1 MVKNQIIGLIFLV
14 LLLSSCGINKNRT
27 SALGDKISKVD
38 YAYIDQFHEG
48 LRFKQRGEVDNA
60 ILAFNKCIESN
71 KSDDAVYF
79 ALSELYTQKGE
90 DSQAITSLEKAIN
103 VSPENIWYLQ
113 EATYLNFE
121 SGKYDAAISGFEKLV
136 KEQPSN
142 IEWLYGLAEAFM
154 KAGKYKKAIETLDK
168 TEFQVGKHPE
178 LAIQKFK
185 LYLAMKKPNKGIEL
199 MNEAILTFPE
209 ESVLVGTLVD
219 YYFQAK
225 QNDKAIQML
234 ELLVK
239 KDPDNGRAHIG
250 LADIYRQLGKKEA
263 YFSELKAGFKCV
275 DTDIDTKMKM
285 LIDIQESKVPM
296 SDDMLELAEIL
307 VLLYPEDA
315 KSHSI
320 QGDFFLQIGKDS
332 LALNAYKKA
341 LTFDKSRFPIWN
353 QVLLMEYQE
362 RDYNSLYEDSKVC
375 LELYPSQPTIYLLN
389 GISAN
394 QIKKYEAAVEVLEL
408 GKDLIID
415 DRSMQAE
422 FYGQIGEAYFALE
435 RYTEGKSNYEFALN
449 FNHNSTLNLNNFA
462 YRLAMA
468 KIDLNRAEEL
478 IAKANDISP
487 NQPHF
492 LDTYGWILFQKEE
505 YSKSKE
511 FFEKAF
517 VLNPNDAIIVEHLGD
532 VNYKLGKNNIA
543 VDFWEKALK
552 MGSENLNLN
561 EKIKNKEY
569 YEPKY

>member
-1 MVKNQIIGLIFLV
+1 M
-14 LLLSSCGINKNRT
+14 
-27 SALGDKISKVD
+27 GDKISKVD

-90 DSQAITSLEKAIN
+90 VSQAITSLEKAIN

-185 LYLAMKKPNKGIEL
+185 LYLAMKKPNKGLEL

-250 LADIYRQLGKKEA
+250 LADIYRQLGKKED

-285 LIDIQESKVPM
+285 LIDIQESKVPI

-341 LTFDKSRFPIWN
+341 LAFDKSRFPIWN

-517 VLNPNDAIIVEHLGD
+517 ALNPNDAIIVEHLGD

>member
-1 MVKNQIIGLIFLV
+1 M
-14 LLLSSCGINKNRT
+14 
-27 SALGDKISKVD
+27 GDKISKVD

-90 DSQAITSLEKAIN
+90 VSQAITSLEKAIN

-332 LALNAYKKA
+332 LALNAYKNA
-341 LTFDKSRFPIWN
+341 LVFDKSRFPIWN

-394 QIKKYEAAVEVLEL
+394 QLKKYEAAVEVLEL

-478 IAKANDISP
+478 IAKANNISP

-505 YSKSKE
+505 YSRAKE
-511 FFEKAF
+511 FFDQAF
-517 VLNPNDAIIVEHLGD
+517 TLNPNDAIIVEHLGD
-532 VNYKLGKNNIA
+532 VSYKLGKINIA
-543 VDFWEKALK
+543 VDYWEKALK